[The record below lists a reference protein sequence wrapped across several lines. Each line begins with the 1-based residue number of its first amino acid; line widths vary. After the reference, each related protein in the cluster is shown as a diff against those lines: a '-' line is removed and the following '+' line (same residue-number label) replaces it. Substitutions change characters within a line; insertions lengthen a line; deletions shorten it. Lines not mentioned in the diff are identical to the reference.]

1 MLQLNINKVVSYLST
16 QRRVG
21 ETKMADYYF
30 EETVVKRYCITA
42 ESEDEARMMVGW
54 QHQYEEKSKDWELV
68 EVVE

>member
-1 MLQLNINKVVSYLST
+1 MLQLNINKVISYLPT
-16 QRRVG
+16 QRKARK
-21 ETKMADYYF
+21 EMADYYF
-30 EETVVKRYCITA
+30 EETVIKRYCITA